1 MGTSE
6 NRYIKKARRK
16 RMIKRSIFILI
27 LILVAL
33 GLFITKSNMFL
44 IKNIEVS
51 GNKLISKNL
60 IVDKLQGVKGENIF
74 FIKSNDIKTKL
85 KSDPYINEISISR
98 KFPSTL
104 KVDITE
110 KNVAYYVKSNN
121 GYDII
126 SSDFIFLEKVNNLNG
141 KNLIEITGLNSGNE
155 TLGSKYI
162 DTKDDTRLEDF
173 LKELYKIKQAN
184 TTKHNITNVNVSNL
198 NSIIVYFG
206 TTEVRIGNGDDL
218 VKKMNDALN
227 ILSGLK
233 EQKVDMKNG
242 YIDVSFEGAPVIR
255 ERK

>member
-16 RMIKRSIFILI
+16 RIIKRSIFILI
-27 LILVAL
+27 LTVVAL
-33 GLFITKSNMFL
+33 GLFITKSNIFL

-60 IVDKLQGVKGENIF
+60 IVDKLQDIKGENIF
-74 FIKSNDIKTKL
+74 FVKSNNIKTKL

-104 KVDITE
+104 KVNVTE
-110 KNVAYYVKSNN
+110 KNIAYYVKSNYR
-121 GYDII
+121 YDII
-126 SSDFIFLEKVNNLNG
+126 SSDFIFLEKLNNLKG
-141 KNLIEITGLNSGNE
+141 KKLIEITGLNSGNE

-184 TTKHNITNVNVSNL
+184 TTEHNITKVDVSNL

-206 TTEVRIGNGDDL
+206 TTEIKVGNGEDL

-233 EQKVDMKNG
+233 EQKFDMKNG